1 MAALKGD
8 FIGFQYGDYHS
19 SDLEIMR
26 VSDGSRYLEELT
38 PTISDKIIEKS
49 GNDGTYFFNS
59 YYTQKPF
66 DISFAFDNITEEQK
80 RKLSQVFSN
89 KRPQKLIFDEA
100 PYKYYLVKSSA
111 APQLQYICFEQ
122 NGQRIYKG
130 EGTLQ
135 LLAYHPYAY
144 SLYKW
149 LDEYTIDSVVCWDDE
164 WNNKNEWAA
173 ASNLKLT
180 QGNYDKI
187 VFSNET
193 TASIPLFNA
202 GDLETA
208 FTLSFSFDNN
218 NIGSDLI
225 HIYLEG
231 NADSQLYL
239 SKMTKKGNDTEVRL
253 NTDNNLLE
261 GYENGVRS
269 GNLYNEFKVSGN
281 FFKIPIGDSTL
292 KIIGCSSNNNI
303 TIKYNYLYY

>member
-1 MAALKGD
+1 MNIGIDIDGVITNID
-8 FIGFQYGDYHS
+8 FLGILGKNKPI
-19 SDLEIMR
+19 L
-26 VSDGSRYLEELT
+26 
-38 PTISDKIIEKS
+38 DKES
-49 GNDGTYFFNS
+49 
-59 YYTQKPF
+59 
-66 DISFAFDNITEEQK
+66 
-80 RKLSQVFSN
+80 
-89 KRPQKLIFDEA
+89 
-100 PYKYYLVKSSA
+100 
-111 APQLQYICFEQ
+111 
-122 NGQRIYKG
+122 
-130 EGTLQ
+130 
-135 LLAYHPYAY
+135 
-144 SLYKW
+144 
-149 LDEYTIDSVVCWDDE
+149 
-164 WNNKNEWAA
+164 
-173 ASNLKLT
+173 SNLKVNNFLIRKILYKGIAFYSKHSKLRSDAAKYINLLKDDGNRIT
-180 QGNYDKI
+180 IITKRRFAGEETKEGKDIRSLVEVFLIEQGIPYDKI
-187 VFSNET
+187 VFSNGT

-231 NADSQLYL
+231 NTDSQLYL

-253 NTDNNLLE
+253 NIDNNLLE

>member
-26 VSDGSRYLEELT
+26 VSDGSRYIEELV
-38 PTISDKIIEKS
+38 PTISDKTVEKP
-49 GNDGTYFFNS
+49 GDDGTYFFNS

-80 RKLSQVFSN
+80 RRLSQIFSN
-89 KRPQKLIFDEA
+89 KKPQKIIFDEL
-100 PYKYYLVKSSA
+100 PFKYYLVKPSA
-111 APQLQYICFEQ
+111 APQLQYICFESK
-122 NGQRIYKG
+122 GQRIYKG

-135 LLAYHPYAY
+135 LLAYYPYAR

-149 LDEYTIDSVVCWDDE
+149 LDEYTVDSVMCWDSD

-187 VFSNET
+187 TFST
-193 TASIPLFNA
+193 TNSASIPLFNA
-202 GDLETA
+202 GDLETG
-208 FTLSFSFDNN
+208 FTLSFSFNGDS
-218 NIGSDLI
+218 IGNDSI
-225 HIYLEG
+225 HIYLEED
-231 NADSQLYL
+231 ADSQLYL
-239 SKMTKKGNDTEVRL
+239 SKMIKKGNDTEVRL

-261 GYENGVRS
+261 GYENGVKS
-269 GNLYNEFKVSGN
+269 GNLYNEFKISGN
-281 FFKIPIGDSTL
+281 FFKIPLGDSTL

>member
-100 PYKYYLVKSSA
+100 PFKYYLVKPSA
-111 APQLQYICFEQ
+111 APQLQYICFESK
-122 NGQRIYKG
+122 GQRIYKG

-135 LLAYHPYAY
+135 LLAYYPYAR

-149 LDEYTIDSVVCWDDE
+149 LDEYTVNSVMCWDSD

-187 VFSNET
+187 TFST
-193 TASIPLFNA
+193 TNSASIPLFNA
-202 GDLETA
+202 GDLETG

-231 NADSQLYL
+231 NTDSQLYL
-239 SKMTKKGNDTEVRL
+239 SKMTKT
-253 NTDNNLLE
+253 
-261 GYENGVRS
+261 
-269 GNLYNEFKVSGN
+269 
-281 FFKIPIGDSTL
+281 
-292 KIIGCSSNNNI
+292 
-303 TIKYNYLYY
+303 

>member
-26 VSDGSRYLEELT
+26 VSDGSRYIEELT

-49 GNDGTYFFNS
+49 GNDGAYFFNS
-59 YYTQKPF
+59 YYTQQPF
-66 DISFAFDNITEEQK
+66 DISFAFDNMTEEQK

-111 APQLQYICFEQ
+111 APRLQYICFEQ

-135 LLAYHPYAY
+135 LLAYYPYAR

-149 LDEYTIDSVVCWDDE
+149 LDEYTVDSVMCWDSD

-187 VFSNET
+187 VFSNGT

-231 NADSQLYL
+231 NTDSQLYL